1 MVVAVRVCLGEQRRH
16 VPLERSE
23 ALFYVVHAGIHQC
36 EPVKD
41 SLEIIASLGA
51 SFARLVANLRKDL
64 RDDAGHGG
72 DSIDRTRG
80 IMRSGISHIKRN
92 ATPTEIEAR
101 KWN

>member
-23 ALFYVVHAGIHQC
+23 ALFYGIHQC

-51 SFARLVANLRKDL
+51 SFVRLFANLRKDL

-92 ATPTEIEAR
+92 AAPTEIAAR
-101 KWN
+101 KWS